1 MIPIP
6 TFRRLAWPSA
16 LLALALAAPAAHA
29 QGFDDEEEEVEAAGA
44 MNPHMFVYTDENFDQ
59 WVFGNGRNYSTFR
72 SSVDSLLL
80 MQIEEL
86 DRACGLTDAQRAKLM
101 LAGRGDLKRILD
113 AYDDKKKKFRA
124 TGGDQNRINEIFQD
138 IQPLQQAIAAG
149 PFGEG
154 SIFAKS
160 IAKTLDPAQ
169 TERFEKVASEK
180 RTYRYRARVELA
192 VNLLDGYVGMTAD
205 QRRRLVKVVVDETR
219 SPRKFGRQD
228 YQVVMLLASKIPEA
242 RLRPI
247 FDDAQWRKVRRQ
259 MDGVKGLEMY
269 LKSNGFLPDEI
280 DIKK

>member
-1 MIPIP
+1 
-6 TFRRLAWPSA
+6 
-16 LLALALAAPAAHA
+16 
-29 QGFDDEEEEVEAAGA
+29 
-44 MNPHMFVYTDENFDQ
+44 
-59 WVFGNGRNYSTFR
+59 
-72 SSVDSLLL
+72 
-80 MQIEEL
+80 
-86 DRACGLTDAQRAKLM
+86 
-101 LAGRGDLKRILD
+101 GRGDLKRILD

-160 IAKTLDPAQ
+160 ISRTLDPAQ
-169 TERFEKVASEK
+169 SERFEKVAKEK

-205 QRRRLVKVVVDETR
+205 QRRRLVKVIVDETR

-228 YQVVMLLASKIPEA
+228 YQVVMLLASKIPED
-242 RLRPI
+242 RIRPI

-259 MDGVKGLEMY
+259 MDQVKGLEMY
-269 LKSNGFLPDEI
+269 LKTNGFLPDDNEA
-280 DIKK
+280 KK

>member
-1 MIPIP
+1 MTPIP
-6 TFRRLAWPSA
+6 MLRRLAWPSA
-16 LLALALAAPAAHA
+16 LLTIALAAPAASG
-29 QGFDDEEEEVEAAGA
+29 QGFDDDEEEVEAAGA
-44 MNPHMFVYTDENFDQ
+44 MNPHMAVYTDENFDQ
-59 WVFGNGRNYSTFR
+59 WVFGNGRNYTSFR
-72 SSVDSLLL
+72 ASVDSLLA

-138 IQPLQQAIAAG
+138 IQPLQQMIAAG

-160 IAKTLDPAQ
+160 ISRTLDPAQ
-169 TERFEKVASEK
+169 AERFEKVATEK

-205 QRRRLVKVVVDETR
+205 QRRRLVKVIVDETR

-228 YQVVMLLASKIPEA
+228 YQVVMLLASKVPEA
-242 RLRPI
+242 KIRPI
-247 FDDAQWRKVRRQ
+247 FDDAQWKKVRRQ
-259 MDGVKGLEMY
+259 MDGVKGLETY
-269 LKSNGFLPDEI
+269 LKTNGFLPDEI
-280 DIKK
+280 DAKK